1 MDFVVL
7 ILTQSHTI
15 NLTLILIVQR
25 LQPTFIDIKEIK
37 KNGYFVGYQR
47 DSFVKGLLIKQLDFN
62 ESKLKPYVTLEEYH
76 EALFKGTHNGGVAQ
90 FLMKSPISSS
100 TLQSFALRI
109 LWLHPPIK

>member
-15 NLTLILIVQR
+15 NLTLILTVQR

-47 DSFVKGLLIKQLDFN
+47 DSFVKGLLIKQLYFN

-76 EALFKGTHNGGVAQ
+76 EALSKEIHNWGGGGGCCN
-90 FLMKSPISSS
+90 F
-100 TLQSFALRI
+100 
-109 LWLHPPIK
+109 